1 MTLTGIIG
9 YIAATVGAAIFLP
22 QLIKTIKT
30 KDTKSLSLPTYIL
43 LNFNNSMWLTY
54 GLLTSDPA
62 IILSQVFVLPMCL
75 VILFY
80 KLKYG

>member
-1 MTLTGIIG
+1 MDTAEIIG

-30 KDTKSLSLPTYIL
+30 KDTKALSLPTFIL
-43 LNFNNSMWLTY
+43 LNFNNLMWLTY
-54 GLLTSDPA
+54 GLLTSDSA

-80 KLKYG
+80 KFRYG